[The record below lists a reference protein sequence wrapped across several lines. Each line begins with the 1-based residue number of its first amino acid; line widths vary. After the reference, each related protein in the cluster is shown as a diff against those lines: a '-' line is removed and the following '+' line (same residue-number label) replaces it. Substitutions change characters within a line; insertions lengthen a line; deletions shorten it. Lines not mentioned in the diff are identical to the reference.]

1 MVVRLTSRP
10 VGSIT
15 DPRILS
21 SLRKRSAHT
30 ASGQEVGHGAD
41 GLAEHAPAARIGE
54 RRTMRIGFS
63 LPKRPGGP
71 SQEIALSRW
80 ENEGGSASELRT
92 SGTSASEVDDGET
105 L

>member
-1 MVVRLTSRP
+1 MVVWLSSRS

-21 SLRKRSAHT
+21 ALRKRSAHT
-30 ASGQEVGHGAD
+30 ASGQEVEHGAD
-41 GLAEHAPAARIGE
+41 GLQEHAPAARIGE

-63 LPKRPGGP
+63 LPKRPGGLL
-71 SQEIALSRW
+71 QEIALSRW
-80 ENEGGSASELRT
+80 ENEGGSASGLRT
-92 SGTSASEVDDGET
+92 PGTPESEVDDGET

>member
-1 MVVRLTSRP
+1 MVVRLSSRP

-21 SLRKRSAHT
+21 SLRKRSAYT
-30 ASGQEVGHGAD
+30 ASSHE
-41 GLAEHAPAARIGE
+41 AEHGTDDLADQTPAARIGD

-63 LPKRPGGP
+63 LPKRPVGLF
-71 SQEIALSRW
+71 QEIALSRR
-80 ENEGGSASELRT
+80 ENEGGSASEART
-92 SGTSASEVDDGET
+92 PGTSASEVDDGET

>member
-1 MVVRLTSRP
+1 MVVRLSSRS

-21 SLRKRSAHT
+21 SLRKRPAHT
-30 ASGQEVGHGAD
+30 ASGQEVEHGAD
-41 GLAEHAPAARIGE
+41 GLQEHAPAARIGE

-63 LPKRPGGP
+63 LPKRPVGLL
-71 SQEIALSRW
+71 QEIALSRW
-80 ENEGGSASELRT
+80 ENEGGSASGLRT
-92 SGTSASEVDDGET
+92 PGTSASEVDDGET

>member
-1 MVVRLTSRP
+1 M
-10 VGSIT
+10 GSIT

-21 SLRKRSAHT
+21 SLRKRPAHT
-30 ASGQEVGHGAD
+30 ASSQEVEHGAED
-41 GLAEHAPAARIGE
+41 SAEQAPAVRIGE

-63 LPKRPGGP
+63 LPRRPGGP

-80 ENEGGSASELRT
+80 ENEGGSASGLRIP
-92 SGTSASEVDDGET
+92 GTSASEVDDGET

>member
-1 MVVRLTSRP
+1 MVVRLSSRS

-21 SLRKRSAHT
+21 ALRKRSAHT
-30 ASGQEVGHGAD
+30 ASSQEVEQGAD
-41 GLAEHAPAARIGE
+41 DLAEQAPAARIGE

-63 LPKRPGGP
+63 LPKRPGGL

-80 ENEGGSASELRT
+80 ENEGGSACELRIP
-92 SGTSASEVDDGET
+92 GTSASEVDDGET